1 VTGLV
6 PSRKA
11 APAKV
16 GLPAALGDG
25 DSLGGV
31 VERLAKILASAETR
45 ADAAAADGISYSLD
59 HLRLMELAAD
69 YGLDADPEAKALLD
83 RRRDKEVQGLARLYR
98 T

>member
-11 APAKV
+11 ALAKA

-25 DSLGGV
+25 GSRGGV
-31 VERLAKILASAETR
+31 VERLADILASAETR
-45 ADAAAADGISYSLD
+45 ADAAQADGIGYSLD
-59 HLRLMELAAD
+59 HLRLLKLADA
-69 YGLDADPEAKALLD
+69 YGLGADPGAKALLD
-83 RRRDKEVQGLARLYR
+83 RRRDKEAESLTRLYR